1 MYSAQVRAPH
11 YFIVF
16 RLTSLDYHQMYIID
30 PGCELTVE
38 ALLNDFLQVA
48 IVYDATP
55 GTAIFIFLDL
65 RLFLVL

>member
-1 MYSAQVRAPH
+1 
-11 YFIVF
+11 
-16 RLTSLDYHQMYIID
+16 MYIID

-65 RLFLVL
+65 R